1 MRKKFFPIVV
11 CMLFFALLFQTHAFA
26 GDEENPEITDEVEED
41 IVDYLDIIS
50 AWFYEDAQ
58 QPDYLFI
65 GLKVVEID
73 ELPLKQKL
81 TVHWE
86 YNGIECAA
94 GLAIGYGS
102 PWFIHSA
109 GWGHGF
115 RWQEHYQRVEGTVNQ
130 EEGIITFKIP
140 KGYIRDPQ
148 KGDILTNTYALTFQR
163 FGFLGR
169 LGFSRVFFRSFV
181 EFMIGKRVADIGPN
195 TGYGSDYI
203 IKY

>member
-1 MRKKFFPIVV
+1 MRKKFLPLFV
-11 CMLFFALLFQTHAFA
+11 CMLFFVLLFPMQAFA
-26 GDEENPEITDEVEED
+26 GDEENPEIQDENENDV
-41 IVDYLDIIS
+41 VDYLDIIS

-58 QPDYLFI
+58 QPEYLFI
-65 GLKVVEID
+65 GLKVQEINNAK
-73 ELPLKQKL
+73 LKQKL

-109 GWGHGF
+109 GWGRGLWF
-115 RWQEHYQRVEGTVNQ
+115 QEHYQRVNGTVD
-130 EEGIITFKIP
+130 EEAGIVTFKIP
-140 KGYIRDPQ
+140 KEYIKNPQ
-148 KGDILTNTYALTFQR
+148 KGDVLTNTYAYTFQR

-169 LGFSRVFFRSFV
+169 IGFDRGILRSLISLLV
-181 EFMIGKRVADIGPN
+181 GKNLKDFAPDD
-195 TGYGSDYI
+195 GYGSDYV